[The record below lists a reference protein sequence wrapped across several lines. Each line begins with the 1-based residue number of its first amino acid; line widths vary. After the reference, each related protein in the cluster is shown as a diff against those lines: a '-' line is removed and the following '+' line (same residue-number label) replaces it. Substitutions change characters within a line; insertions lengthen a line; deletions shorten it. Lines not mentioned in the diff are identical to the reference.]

1 MPVSAPREANFLHVN
16 NLALI
21 EAGGQ
26 VRDWTQFRLETSKD
40 NVRHDV
46 DSLLT
51 SLRLHEVR
59 RFMHQRFWE
68 EETKAAEYAAQ
79 IEPSPRLETAAEH
92 SWHVADA
99 VMLLAS
105 HFPFVDE
112 FNALRMAILHDKM
125 EIYIGDRSPLGRDGT
140 GRSTHAF
147 NADSRWDKD
156 RAEEVAIS
164 KYIRGLRP
172 SSRPDQA
179 HSLHEILHGRTID
192 ARFVK
197 AVDKLA
203 GLAFVVTK
211 KRGAMLDKHLFFTLR
226 YSEKAVEYF
235 PPLEMHYTELRKR
248 LIHSLAKHRDTR
260 VSDIEQMICQARAQ
274 LALF

>member
-1 MPVSAPREANFLHVN
+1 MTT
-16 NLALI
+16 LASI
-21 EAGGQ
+21 RPKDEIG
-26 VRDWTQFRLETSKD
+26 DWSEFRLETTQD
-40 NVRHDV
+40 NVRQDV
-46 DSLLT
+46 DALLN
-51 SLRLHEVR
+51 SLRLYEVR

-79 IEPSPRLETAAEH
+79 IEAGPRLESVAEH

-99 VMLLAS
+99 VLLLAS

-112 FNALRMAILHDKM
+112 FNALRLAILHDKM
-125 EIYIGDRSPLGRDGT
+125 EIFIGDRSPVGRDGT
-140 GRSTHAF
+140 GRLTHAF
-147 NADSRWDKD
+147 NPDARWDKERD
-156 RAEEVAIS
+156 EESAIS
-164 KYIRGLRP
+164 KYLEGLRP
-172 SSRPDQA
+172 SCRPDHA
-179 HSLHEILHGRTID
+179 HSLHEILHGRSID

-235 PPLEMHYTELRKR
+235 PPLELHYIELRRR
-248 LIHSLAKHRDTR
+248 LIRSLAKRREAR